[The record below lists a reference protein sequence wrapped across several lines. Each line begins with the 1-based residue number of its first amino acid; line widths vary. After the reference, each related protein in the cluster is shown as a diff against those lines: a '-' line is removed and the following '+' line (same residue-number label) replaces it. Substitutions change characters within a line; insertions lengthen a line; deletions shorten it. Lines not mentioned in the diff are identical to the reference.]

1 MFRTPNF
8 RLPTIM
14 VWRVDIMTNFLLVGN
29 GAREHIIA
37 EKAVESGAKLFS
49 CMAYKHPAIS
59 RLCEKSGGAYKT
71 CDICN
76 PSEVAEFA
84 GSQGI
89 ELAFASPD
97 EVLAKGVSD
106 GLIRKGI
113 PCASPTQAASRIE
126 WDKAYAR
133 ELLSSHN
140 VPGMPKFGIFLDET
154 EAAEFIDA
162 VGDVAVKPAGL
173 TGGKG
178 VKVSGV
184 QLNGRD
190 EAVAYAKEVLR
201 SGMGGLPQVVIE
213 EKLVGE
219 EFTLQSFVDGKIFIP
234 MPLVQD
240 FKLAY
245 EGDTG
250 QNTGGMG
257 SYSCADHRLP
267 FLSQD
272 DYESAIRAIEGSI
285 RAMASEA
292 NRFKGVLY
300 GQFIITKDGVKLIE
314 FNARFGDPEAMNV
327 LSVFDGNL
335 IDVFKAMGKGELG
348 GIRGQVKFKPLA
360 TVCKYLVPDGYPEK
374 PLKDQPIKIA
384 GTIAGNLRYYFASVY
399 EKEGQIYT
407 TGSRAVGLVGVA
419 PTLGEAE
426 KIAERGTSLFTGRL
440 RHRSDIANEQMIK
453 AKVDK
458 IAKLTGIKN

>member
-1 MFRTPNF
+1 
-8 RLPTIM
+8 
-14 VWRVDIMTNFLLVGN
+14 MTNFLLVGN

-49 CMAYKHPAIS
+49 CMAYMHPGIS
-59 RLCEKSGGAYKT
+59 RLCEKSGGAYKI
-71 CDICN
+71 CDIYN
-76 PSEVAEFA
+76 PFEVAEFA

-89 ELAFASPD
+89 GLAFASPD

-140 VPGMPKFGIFLDET
+140 VPGMPKFGIFLDEA

-178 VKVSGV
+178 VKVTGF
-184 QLNGRD
+184 QLKDGQ
-190 EAVAYAKEVLR
+190 EAKAYAREVLQ
-201 SGMGGLPQVVIE
+201 SGMGGLPQVVLE

-219 EFTLQSFVDGKIFIP
+219 EFTLQSFVDGKSFIP

-245 EGDTG
+245 EGDIG
-250 QNTGGMG
+250 LNTGGMG
-257 SYSCADHRLP
+257 SYSCADGLLP
-267 FLSQD
+267 FVSRDVYSQALLTVKG
-272 DYESAIRAIEGSI
+272 AIGALAAEG
-285 RAMASEA
+285 A
-292 NRFKGVLY
+292 RFRGVLY
-300 GQFIITKDGVKLIE
+300 GQFMLTRDGPKLIE

-335 IDVFKAMGKGELG
+335 VDVFRAISTGNLSAC
-348 GIRGQVKFKPLA
+348 RAQARFKPMA
-360 TVCKYLVPDGYPEK
+360 SVCKYLVPDGYPEK
-374 PLKDQPIKIA
+374 PLKGQLIKIA
-384 GTIAGNLRYYFASVY
+384 GTIPGNIRHYFASVY

-419 PTLGEAE
+419 PTLEEAE
-426 KIAERGTSLFTGRL
+426 KIAESGTSLFTGRL
-440 RHRSDIANEQMIK
+440 RHRSDIAKEQMIN
-453 AKVDK
+453 AKKDK